1 MYNHTRTIQ
10 LATQTRVQF
19 IGNCNGYE
27 NNCTGV
33 INAPESMVTRIIE
46 LESMVTII
54 ELGVNSYENKGTP
67 IYCTPW

>member
-1 MYNHTRTIQ
+1 MYTLYDHTRTIQ
-10 LATQTRVQF
+10 LSTQTRVC
-19 IGNCNGYE
+19 IANCNGYE

-33 INAPESMVTRIIE
+33 MIA